1 MAERVIKIGFEKKRE
16 ILRATIPEQDVLDNA
31 DQKGLTF
38 MQSLCDII
46 GSSRIRYVCWRRA

>member
-31 DQKGLTF
+31 EQKGLTC